1 MSREQLV
8 EEARAAG
15 QDAKHNLKFIRSNP
29 DIWLSSIFSQLS
41 Q

>member
-15 QDAKHNLKFIRSNP
+15 QVAKYNLKFIRSNS
-29 DIWLSSIFSQLS
+29 DIGLASRFSHVS